1 MIEPESMR
9 VPAGCRSRE
18 GAWIEMR
25 RDFKFYNENTVAP
38 VRERG
43 LKSSYPHFLLDVKF
57 VAPVRE
63 RGLKSLDGCVQL
75 KILESLP

>member
-43 LKSSYPHFLLDVKF
+43 LKCKEVSRWLPGPC